1 MNILLF
7 AEVSACHL
15 AGGSSRSL
23 GEQAFGLSKRGHN
36 VCLLVRAPRD
46 DPRPRADFK
55 GIPEFRY
62 PVCRK
67 SAPAFVLSS
76 ILNSIR
82 AFDHIEK
89 HFFRPDVV
97 VIHQSLAGFGPVLF
111 RRKRVPAWVYNCHSL
126 AHEEYL
132 TRNKPKSGPWSGFLY
147 FLHVRA
153 RFWIE
158 WWTIRRCNKVTVESQ
173 FMKERVVSNH
183 QVPEERIHVV
193 PAAADINRFKPAAD
207 KKALRARLRLPEDH
221 IIALTVRNL
230 VPRMGLEN
238 LVRAVK
244 EIEQPGNKLLVIIG
258 GAGPLRQSL
267 ERLISALKLESK
279 VILKGFIPE
288 DDLAAWYQCA
298 DLVVMPTYELEGFGL
313 VTVEALACGTPVLG
327 TPVGATPEILGQIDE
342 RLISKG
348 NDPGSIA
355 KALANILALIRNDPA
370 EWNRFSKKGLQLV
383 EEVYNWEKYSGTFEE
398 ILSRSHCA
406 PRN

>member
-1 MNILLF
+1 
-7 AEVSACHL
+7 
-15 AGGSSRSL
+15 
-23 GEQAFGLSKRGHN
+23 
-36 VCLLVRAPRD
+36 
-46 DPRPRADFK
+46 
-55 GIPEFRY
+55 
-62 PVCRK
+62 
-67 SAPAFVLSS
+67 
-76 ILNSIR
+76 
-82 AFDHIEK
+82 
-89 HFFRPDVV
+89 
-97 VIHQSLAGFGPVLF
+97 
-111 RRKRVPAWVYNCHSL
+111 
-126 AHEEYL
+126 
-132 TRNKPKSGPWSGFLY
+132 
-147 FLHVRA
+147 
-153 RFWIE
+153 
-158 WWTIRRCNKVTVESQ
+158 
-173 FMKERVVSNH
+173 MKERVVSNH